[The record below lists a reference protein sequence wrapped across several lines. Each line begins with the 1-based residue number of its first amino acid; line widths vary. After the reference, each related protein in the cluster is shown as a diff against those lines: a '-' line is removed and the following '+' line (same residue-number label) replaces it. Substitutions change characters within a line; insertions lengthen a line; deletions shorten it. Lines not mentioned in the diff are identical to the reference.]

1 MIQALHFMLIR
12 DRDSL
17 MIEVYPENVI
27 LSCSTKDGWHAI
39 LSMNNDAAQKLTKP
53 QDAIIEDPDNHRTFT
68 FSPRSGRL
76 AITGTERTRA
86 FETHLSIDECWVFQE
101 ALRVLL
107 DMTKGIQCFEM

>member
-12 DRDSL
+12 DHDSL
-17 MIEVYPENVI
+17 MIEVYPENVT
-27 LSCSTKDGWHAI
+27 LSSIGRAGWHSI
-39 LSMNNDAAQKLTKP
+39 LTMKNDAAQKLTKP
-53 QDAIIEDPDNHRTFT
+53 QDTIIEDPDNHRTFT

-76 AITGTERTRA
+76 AITGTEWTRA

-107 DMTKGIQCFEM
+107 DMSKGVQCFEM

>member
-17 MIEVYPENVI
+17 MIEVCPENVT
-27 LSCSTKDGWHAI
+27 LSNIGRDGWHAI
-39 LSMNNDAAQKLTKP
+39 HSMKPDAAQKLTKP

-68 FSPRSGRL
+68 FSPRTGRL

-101 ALRVLL
+101 SLRVLL
-107 DMTKGIQCFEM
+107 DMTKGVQCFEM